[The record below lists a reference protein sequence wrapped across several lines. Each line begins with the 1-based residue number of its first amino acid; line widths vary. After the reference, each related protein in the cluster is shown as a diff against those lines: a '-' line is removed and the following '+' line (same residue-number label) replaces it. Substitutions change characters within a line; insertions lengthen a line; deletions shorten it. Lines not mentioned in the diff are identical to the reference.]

1 MAFIAGAAGGWRR
14 HGEQPEQVRQAGL
27 VHHEVVAAGGGQ
39 GGRRPRGVIVE
50 QEQPQEHRG
59 AAEAVLPRLAAH
71 LPPRAAQNTAAH
83 PPSLL
88 NVQGYFLFSI
98 YRFYTFFLKPMFS
111 CLHFDQAQGSI
122 FSEMY
127 LVDLNIFNNIYFS

>member
-1 MAFIAGAAGGWRR
+1 MFIAGAAGGRRR

-27 VHHEVVAAGGGQ
+27 VHHEVDEAGGGGEG
-39 GGRRPRGVIVE
+39 GGRGRPRGGVVE

-71 LPPRAAQNTAAH
+71 LPPRAAQDTAAH

-88 NVQGYFLFSI
+88 HVQGFH
-98 YRFYTFFLKPMFS
+98 FYT
-111 CLHFDQAQGSI
+111 C
-122 FSEMY
+122 Y
-127 LVDLNIFNNIYFS
+127 LSRVSMVCFVYILTSPGWQH

>member
-1 MAFIAGAAGGWRR
+1 MSYLLAFIAGAAGGRRR

-39 GGRRPRGVIVE
+39 GGRRRPRGVIVE

-71 LPPRAAQNTAAH
+71 LPARAAQNTAAH

-88 NVQGYFLFSI
+88 HVQGYFLFRIFSLLH
-98 YRFYTFFLKPMFS
+98 FFLKPMFT
-111 CLHFDQAQGSI
+111 F
-122 FSEMY
+122 
-127 LVDLNIFNNIYFS
+127 